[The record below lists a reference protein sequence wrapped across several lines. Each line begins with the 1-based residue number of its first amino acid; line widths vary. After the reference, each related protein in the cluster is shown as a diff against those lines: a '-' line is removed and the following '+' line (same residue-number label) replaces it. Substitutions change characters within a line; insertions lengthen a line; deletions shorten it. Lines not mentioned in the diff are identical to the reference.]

1 MNVEK
6 RFEVRGRDEHDL
18 VWKLDLLREAL
29 RRRSGAVL
37 KIACSSA
44 IGCGEYVATV
54 HYRVPVAAL
63 ARAGGESR

>member
-18 VWKLDLLREAL
+18 VWKIDLLREAL

-37 KIACSSA
+37 KIACSA
-44 IGCGEYVATV
+44 EVGCGEHVATV
-54 HYRVPVAAL
+54 HYRVPVPAYAPS
-63 ARAGGESR
+63 GGGHR